1 MTKKNTNKKNKLKLK
16 LLEKDNNFDG
26 IYYIDQFKRMWVNID
41 NKIIKP
47 KRFDI
52 YAHIC
57 KINNMKSNT
66 QIYNSYDFIN
76 ENTLIIFK

>member
-1 MTKKNTNKKNKLKLK
+1 MEFTILINSKNV
-16 LLEKDNNFDG
+16 G
-26 IYYIDQFKRMWVNID
+26 NID

-57 KINNMKSNT
+57 KINNMKSKT
-66 QIYNSYDFIN
+66 QIYNSYNFIN